1 MTYTIAK
8 AAKKTGI
15 SAHTLRFYD
24 KEGLL
29 PFVKRNANGN
39 REFTEEDFEWLSFI
53 LCLKNTGMPIK
64 NIKNYIKLSLGGDS
78 TLEKRLQVFRQQ
90 KIAVEK
96 KAAELEE
103 YKKKIDYK
111 IWYYET
117 AVKAGTES
125 IHWK

>member
-29 PFVKRNANGN
+29 PFVKRDANGN